1 MPERRIVKHGI
12 GQVRAGS
19 HLRKPVTGYG
29 IHRSLSFRRRTKMT
43 GLAKVLHHATGVNVD
58 TDILQTI
65 VIFCGTCLLL
75 VLLAVMTHDLDLS
88 SGFF

>member
-1 MPERRIVKHGI
+1 
-12 GQVRAGS
+12 
-19 HLRKPVTGYG
+19 
-29 IHRSLSFRRRTKMT
+29 MT